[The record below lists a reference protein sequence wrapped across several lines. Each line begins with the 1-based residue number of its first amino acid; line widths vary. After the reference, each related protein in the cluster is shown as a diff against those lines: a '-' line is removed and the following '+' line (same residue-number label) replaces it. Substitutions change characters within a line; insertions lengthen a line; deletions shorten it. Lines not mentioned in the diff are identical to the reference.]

1 MPGLLLPLSGIGNSL
16 RAEPGTL
23 AAGTTSVYVVPP
35 FLTTSK
41 QNQALQLY
49 SQVQFICSYLEK
61 TGEKNAVCL
70 PSGRIKNHS
79 LK

>member
-41 QNQALQLY
+41 QNQAL
-49 SQVQFICSYLEK
+49 
-61 TGEKNAVCL
+61 
-70 PSGRIKNHS
+70 
-79 LK
+79 